1 MNVRG
6 DFLKTPHSTN
16 TTALIC
22 KSRKENPQKPTQ
34 LSSRSHPLNSIVAL
48 VTDHG
53 VISLIIG
60 EEHGIQY
67 MSCFSQIIEEMLPE
81 NHTME
86 R

>member
-34 LSSRSHPLNSIVAL
+34 LSSRYRLYRFLFCFEGRGLGSES
-48 VTDHG
+48 
-53 VISLIIG
+53 
-60 EEHGIQY
+60 EKEH
-67 MSCFSQIIEEMLPE
+67 F
-81 NHTME
+81 N
-86 R
+86 